1 MAISSSLLFHVR
13 LSVRV
18 ENNDTGRRR
27 RLTAIFL
34 AFQKW
39 ERGKKTEEGEKRE
52 RESEREG
59 AVSGQI
65 MTDRLEARKKEEF
78 KFTAVSGVR

>member
-1 MAISSSLLFHVR
+1 MTQGGGGGGSPPFFSHFKSGKG
-13 LSVRV
+13 
-18 ENNDTGRRR
+18 GRR
-27 RLTAIFL
+27 
-34 AFQKW
+34 QKR
-39 ERGKKTEEGEKRE
+39 ERRE